1 MTTENTGSDP
11 VAVLY
16 DRFTQDIFNLQAS
29 LRCDRMVNPFSP
41 DELEADTKECW
52 VLFESYLATYHS
64 AFERLNESLRL
75 HREILQQRQVDRL
88 VFRTRAKQSKQPYI
102 IDAKAYIEKA
112 RLLYWR
118 WIEELTPVEGKRTVK
133 AFLAKVDHCQSL
145 WVEYGFANEEIE
157 RLPALLDNLQNE
169 WALIEVDR
177 EPSYKAT
184 LPTPTQDDQ
193 AKVAEPKE
201 PTNRAGR
208 KPTPWEPWEIEVD
221 KLKSQGKTPS
231 EIRDA
236 LNVKYPVLTRQKV
249 AKIIDK
255 LRKRKRR
262 GNGPK

>member
-75 HREILQQRQVDRL
+75 HRELLQVQELNKL

-193 AKVAEPKE
+193 AKVAEPTK
-201 PTNRAGR
+201 PRKKWGR
-208 KPTPWEPWEIEVD
+208 SKADWTQED
-221 KLKSQGKTPS
+221 K
-231 EIRDA
+231 
-236 LNVKYPVLTRQKV
+236 
-249 AKIIDK
+249 KIIELSRQGMKPQEIASK
-255 LRKRKRR
+255 LGLPNLVTKKKIRALKRR
-262 GNGPK
+262 IKDGNPPK

>member
-16 DRFTQDIFNLQAS
+16 DRFTQDIFTLQAS
-29 LRCDRMVNPFSP
+29 LRRDRMILPAFP
-41 DELEADTKECW
+41 DDRGPNAKKSW
-52 VLFESYLATYHS
+52 ALFESYLETYHW

-169 WALIEVDR
+169 WALIDVDR

-193 AKVAEPKE
+193 AKVAEPTK
-201 PTNRAGR
+201 PRKKWGR
-208 KPTPWEPWEIEVD
+208 PKADWTQED
-221 KLKSQGKTPS
+221 K
-231 EIRDA
+231 
-236 LNVKYPVLTRQKV
+236 
-249 AKIIDK
+249 KIIELSRQGMKPQEIASK
-255 LRKRKRR
+255 LRLPNLVTEKRIRALKRR
-262 GNGPK
+262 IKDGNPPK